1 MKGRFATGV
10 VGMWCRVSGS
20 RFKPRTRQPRLNTQT
35 QGHGYSEGER
45 EYVADFD
52 NYVSDFYQRARLA
65 LEQYVPEIRVSG
77 MYPKSRFWVSARNPG
92 LGFKTFLKFTCWV

>member
-1 MKGRFATGV
+1 MSQFA
-10 VGMWCRVSGS
+10 
-20 RFKPRTRQPRLNTQT
+20 KPETRNPEPRLNTRK

-65 LEQYVPEIRVSG
+65 LDQ
-77 MYPKSRFWVSARNPG
+77 
-92 LGFKTFLKFTCWV
+92 

>member
-1 MKGRFATGV
+1 MSVDNMSLYRAILNWYWENKWADLRN
-10 VGMWCRVSGS
+10 
-20 RFKPRTRQPRLNTQT
+20 PRPETRNPRLNTRK

-65 LEQYVPEIRVSG
+65 LDQ
-77 MYPKSRFWVSARNPG
+77 
-92 LGFKTFLKFTCWV
+92 